1 MTMAITHPDQIH
13 RRFLQAVNAKDAD
26 AVLAMYDPDAVNVEL
41 DGSQTTGR
49 DALRASFTGLVGAVR
64 HIEGGTRKIF
74 VAGDIALTSGTWTAE
89 FVLPD
94 GSVIEQQGTSTE
106 VSRRQPDG
114 TWRIVIDDP
123 MFV

>member
-1 MTMAITHPDQIH
+1 MAVTHPDQIH
-13 RRFLQAVNAKDAD
+13 GTFEQAVNAKDAD
-26 AVLAMYDPDAVNVEL
+26 AVLDLYAPDAVNVEL
-41 DGSQTTGR
+41 DGSLTTGR
-49 DALRASFTGLVGAVR
+49 DALRASFAGLVGAIR
-64 HIEGGTRKIF
+64 HIEGHTRKIF
-74 VAGDIALTSGTWTAE
+74 VAGDIALTSSTWTAE
-89 FVLPD
+89 FALPD

>member
-1 MTMAITHPDQIH
+1 M
-13 RRFLQAVNAKDAD
+13 FLQAVNAKDVD
-26 AVLAMYDPDAVNVEL
+26 ALLGLYDPDGINVEL

-49 DALRASFTGLVGAVR
+49 EAMRASFAGLIGAVR
-64 HIEGGTRKIF
+64 RIDGATRKVF
-74 VAGDIALTSGTWTAE
+74 VAGDVALTSGSWTAE

-94 GSVIEQQGTSTE
+94 GSVVEQQGINTE

-123 MFV
+123 MFA

>member
-1 MTMAITHPDQIH
+1 MAVSHPDQIH
-13 RRFLQAVNAKDAD
+13 GTFLTAVNAKDVD
-26 AVLAMYDPDAVNVEL
+26 ALLDLYDPDGINVEL

-49 DALRASFTGLVGAVR
+49 DALRASFAGLAGAVR
-64 HIEGGTRKIF
+64 RIEGSTRKVF
-74 VAGDIALTSGTWTAE
+74 VAGDVALTSSTWTAE

-94 GSVIEQQGTSTE
+94 GSIVQQQGTSTE